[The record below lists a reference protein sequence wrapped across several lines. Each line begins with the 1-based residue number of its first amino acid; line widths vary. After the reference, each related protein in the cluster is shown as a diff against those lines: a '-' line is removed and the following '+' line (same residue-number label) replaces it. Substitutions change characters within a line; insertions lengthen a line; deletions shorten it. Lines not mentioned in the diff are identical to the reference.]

1 MKKYI
6 IKEQLFIGSPIRII
20 GYFDSLEK
28 AEDAKNKIGE
38 THKILSIEGIE
49 LNKEIVK

>member
-6 IKEQLFIGSPIRII
+6 IKEQIFICSPIRII

-28 AEDAKNKIGE
+28 AEDAKNKMRK
-38 THKILSIEGIE
+38 THKILSIEEIE
-49 LNKEIVK
+49 LNKDEEK